1 MVSRVTYERPKSP
14 CSTPPIQ
21 SKYCVTSGRS
31 MPNSARVLASS
42 SGVALTPSATCAG
55 SPGSTAMNRNTTI
68 DATSTLT
75 TKIATR
81 RSTLAVIA
89 APIR

>member
-1 MVSRVTYERPKSP
+1 
-14 CSTPPIQ
+14 
-21 SKYCVTSGRS
+21 
-31 MPNSARVLASS
+31 
-42 SGVALTPSATCAG
+42 
-55 SPGSTAMNRNTTI
+55 MNRNTTI

-89 APIR
+89 APAR